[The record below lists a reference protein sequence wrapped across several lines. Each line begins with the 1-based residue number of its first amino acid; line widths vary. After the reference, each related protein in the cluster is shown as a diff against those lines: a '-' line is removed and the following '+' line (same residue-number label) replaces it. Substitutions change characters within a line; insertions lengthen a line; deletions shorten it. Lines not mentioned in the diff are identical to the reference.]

1 MAKPARRGGSNGG
14 ISKSDPYTAAAARKG
29 KSKTAANNIF
39 KMNTD
44 IGQHIL
50 KNPGVAQAIVDK
62 ADLKQSDI
70 VLEVGPGTGNLT
82 TRILE
87 KAKRVI
93 AVEQDPRMAA
103 ELTKRFQ
110 STPATAKRLE
120 LILGDVIKMPE
131 LPYFD
136 VCISNTPYQIS
147 SPLTFKLLATS
158 PAPRCCILMFQRE
171 FAMRLFAKPGDK
183 LYSRLSVNA
192 QMWAKVDHV
201 MKVGRNNF
209 NPPPQVESNV
219 VRITPKRPRPEVSYE
234 EWDGLLRVVFVRKNR
249 VLSSGFLGTSSVM
262 EMLEAN
268 YRTFCAQ
275 NDILVD
281 DGPLE
286 QGAAEDMEIDDAVA
300 EDDDWDGIAEDDD
313 DLPDFFKDEADRQA
327 KKLQEN
333 PNRKK
338 KGKVSELVRAKVK
351 KVLEVDTDLARKRAR
366 LCDEGDFLKLLR
378 TSTSA
383 EQAFYGTHAI
393 MVLGNECLFSG
404 CRRDRSGTVAPRPVR
419 EAEKRV
425 WETMFDG
432 LASSVVF

>member
-1 MAKPARRGGSNGG
+1 MAKTPRKSNGVA
-14 ISKSDPYTAAAARKG
+14 KHDPYAGAAARK
-29 KSKTAANNIF
+29 KSATGDSAPRKNNIF

-110 STPATAKRLE
+110 GTPSAKRLE
-120 LILGDVIKMPE
+120 LILGDVIKQPQ

-158 PAPRCCILMFQRE
+158 PAPRTCVLMFQRE
-171 FAMRLFAKPGDK
+171 FAMRLFARPGDK

-192 QMWAKVDHV
+192 QMWARISHV
-201 MKVGRNNF
+201 MKVGKNNF

-219 VRITPKRPRPEVSYE
+219 VRIEPKNPRPQISYE
-234 EWDGLLRVVFVRKNR
+234 EWDGLLRVCFVRKNR
-249 VLSSGFLGTSSVM
+249 TLRSAFLGTESVM
-262 EMLEAN
+262 SLLEAN
-268 YRTFCAQ
+268 FRTWAAQ
-275 NDILVD
+275 NDVVLD
-281 DGPLE
+281 DGLVE
-286 QGAAEDMEIDDAVA
+286 EMVEVVMEEEGEEDVGMDLDD
-300 EDDDWDGIAEDDD
+300 ED
-313 DLPDFFKDEADRQA
+313 DLPDFFKEERDRKE
-327 KKLQEN
+327 KKANGN

-338 KGKVSELVRAKVK
+338 KGKVAELVRSKVQ
-351 KVLEVDTDLARKRAR
+351 KVLTEDTGLVERRAR
-366 LCDEGDFLKLLR
+366 MCDEGDFLKLLY
-378 TSTSA
+378 
-383 EQAFYGTHAI
+383 AFNQEGIH
-393 MVLGNECLFSG
+393 FS
-404 CRRDRSGTVAPRPVR
+404 
-419 EAEKRV
+419 
-425 WETMFDG
+425 
-432 LASSVVF
+432 